1 MLYAGADDF
10 LERAV
15 PFVND
20 NAADGAAVMVAVPP
34 PNVDRLRK
42 AVSPRARE
50 RARILDMTRVGRNPA
65 RIIPAWSDFA
75 AEHAGSGRPLR
86 GIGEPIWAGRSPE
99 ELDECIR
106 HESLLNLAF
115 AGTPD
120 FVLLCPYD
128 VATLPPKALGAAH
141 CTHPSVADLAGD
153 VTGGAFDAESFD
165 PFAGELSDPPADAVT
180 VPLRDFRSAGTARRV
195 ILDLADQA
203 GLSDELEDGLVVA
216 VSEVAANAVRHG
228 RGGCLTAWID
238 DDTLICDVQ
247 GGDRMVDPLVGRCR
261 PDLQGTSGRGVWLAN
276 QLCDLVQIRSNAN
289 RTAVR
294 IHVRR
299 RAHHPA

>member
-1 MLYAGADDF
+1 MLYAGGDGF

-34 PNVDRLRK
+34 PNYDNLRRAVTTRHGDR
-42 AVSPRARE
+42 V
-50 RARILDMTRVGRNPA
+50 RILDMTRVGRNPA
-65 RIIPAWSDFA
+65 RIIPAWTDFA
-75 AEHAGSGRPLR
+75 TEHAGTGRPLR

-99 ELDECIR
+99 EMDECIR

-115 AGTPD
+115 AGTSN
-120 FVLLCPYD
+120 FILLCPYD
-128 VATLPPKALGAAH
+128 VAALAPGALGAAH
-141 CTHPSVADLAGD
+141 STHPSVADLAGE
-153 VTGGAFDAESFD
+153 VTSGAFDAECFD
-165 PFAGELSDPPADAVT
+165 PFSGELPDPPADAVT
-180 VPLRDFRSAGTARRV
+180 VPLRDARSAGLARRV
-195 ILDLADQA
+195 VLDLADRA

-238 DDTLICDVQ
+238 GDTFVCNVQ
-247 GGDRMVDPLVGRCR
+247 GGDRMVDPLVGRRR
-261 PDLQGTSGRGVWLAN
+261 PDLHGTSGRGVWLAN
-276 QLCDLVQIRSNAN
+276 QLCDLVQIRSDADRN
-289 RTAVR
+289 AVR

-299 RAHHPA
+299 RDPRPA